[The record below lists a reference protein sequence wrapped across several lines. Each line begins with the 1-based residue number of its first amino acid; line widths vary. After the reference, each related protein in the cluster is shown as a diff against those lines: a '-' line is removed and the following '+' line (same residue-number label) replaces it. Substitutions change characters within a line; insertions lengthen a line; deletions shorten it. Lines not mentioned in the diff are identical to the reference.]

1 MLFNSYTFV
10 LIFLPITLGGYLL
23 LRRWENSTWQVGW
36 LTLASLVFYGWWNP
50 PYLVLLLAS
59 IGVNYGIGCK
69 LTGLPHRH
77 GRQRWLTIG
86 LVFNLALLAYFK
98 YALFF
103 LGNFNAVWGTR
114 FAADQILLPLGI
126 SFFTFQQI
134 AFLIDAYRGE
144 VDKTAFSHYCL
155 FVSFFPQ
162 LIAGPIVH
170 HGELLPQ
177 LRHRI
182 EGRRFAPWLATG
194 VTLFTIGLF
203 KKVVLADHLGSFV
216 APVFDAAAS
225 GQHLT
230 MLAAWLGTLAYTFQL
245 YFDFSGYSDMAI
257 GLASL
262 FGLRLPLNF
271 NSPYKA
277 TNISDFW
284 RRWHITLS
292 RFLRDYLYI
301 PLGGNRKGHLRR
313 YVNLILTMLL
323 GGLWHGAGWNFVLWG
338 GLHGGL
344 LAIHHGWRLT
354 SGRVQNPTPSAIRS
368 WLSRFLT
375 LVVVSL
381 CWVCFRAENLTA
393 AIRLWEA
400 MCGAQTGGP
409 SLIGAAE
416 ITLNWQ
422 SALLWIAAS
431 WLIVWHCPNSRQ
443 VVVRF
448 NPAEQDRPRTQQR
461 PNQPQRLQWLPTPLH
476 GATCAVVLLFV
487 LLQLSKSTEF
497 LYYQF

>member
-69 LTGLPHRH
+69 LTELPHRR

-182 EGRRFAPWLATG
+182 EGRRLAPWLATG

-230 MLAAWLGTLAYTFQL
+230 MLVAWLGTLAYTFQL

-292 RFLRDYLYI
+292 RFL
-301 PLGGNRKGHLRR
+301 
-313 YVNLILTMLL
+313 
-323 GGLWHGAGWNFVLWG
+323 
-338 GLHGGL
+338 
-344 LAIHHGWRLT
+344 
-354 SGRVQNPTPSAIRS
+354 
-368 WLSRFLT
+368 
-375 LVVVSL
+375 
-381 CWVCFRAENLTA
+381 
-393 AIRLWEA
+393 
-400 MCGAQTGGP
+400 
-409 SLIGAAE
+409 
-416 ITLNWQ
+416 
-422 SALLWIAAS
+422 
-431 WLIVWHCPNSRQ
+431 
-443 VVVRF
+443 
-448 NPAEQDRPRTQQR
+448 
-461 PNQPQRLQWLPTPLH
+461 
-476 GATCAVVLLFV
+476 
-487 LLQLSKSTEF
+487 
-497 LYYQF
+497 